1 MPRNSDFFS
10 LRQAKKVSFGAGQSV
25 LCWAGR
31 PSHKKTSRILS
42 FGPSLCNVLA
52 SAQTLFPNVYF
63 LQISILGGN
72 MNINVTL
79 RLVGISLKR
88 QNYPPIHIEEG
99 CNLFRLNSLYLQTVM
114 SIGLRSHICHVS

>member
-1 MPRNSDFFS
+1 M
-10 LRQAKKVSFGAGQSV
+10 SFGAGQSV
-25 LCWAGR
+25 LWAGR
-31 PSHKKTSRILS
+31 QCQKNTRGSEFWPQFLQCIGFSTGHS
-42 FGPSLCNVLA
+42 F
-52 SAQTLFPNVYF
+52 QMFIF
-63 LQISILGGN
+63 LQILILEGN
-72 MNINVTL
+72 MNTNVTL